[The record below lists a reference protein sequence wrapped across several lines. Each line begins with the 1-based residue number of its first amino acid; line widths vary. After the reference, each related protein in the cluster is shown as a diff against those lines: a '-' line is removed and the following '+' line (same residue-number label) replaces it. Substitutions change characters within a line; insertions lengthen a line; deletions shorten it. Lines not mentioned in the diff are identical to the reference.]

1 MRKEDL
7 ELIQERIK
15 DLVNRESQWIKD
27 CNELLSSM
35 LKEGQVVDVRE
46 DCYVE
51 LTPKDS
57 FEGYPERISKVK
69 KQCDSVYVC
78 TDYGDWYNVEL
89 MYGDLGYKE
98 LRCYIESYALKNYIS
113 FRWYDKRGN
122 FECLFGYSNNVGLC
136 GGFTKRADI
145 TDFINEI
152 GIGRGWIKK
161 VLDNATPNTP
171 DYIIL

>member
-1 MRKEDL
+1 MYYKLQEFL
-7 ELIQERIK
+7 EIEKNLIANGWSK
-15 DLVNRESQWIKD
+15 K
-27 CNELLSSM
+27 
-35 LKEGQVVDVRE
+35 
-46 DCYVE
+46 
-51 LTPKDS
+51 
-57 FEGYPERISKVK
+57 GYFTWS
-69 KQCDSVYVC
+69 
-78 TDYGDWYNVEL
+78 
-89 MYGDLGYKE
+89 GDLGYKE
-98 LRCYIESYALKNYIS
+98 LRCYTEAYSLKNYIS

>member
-51 LTPKDS
+51 LTPQDS

-69 KQCDSVYVC
+69 KQCERVYVC

-89 MYGDLGYKE
+89 MYGDLVTLLDAVHTE
-98 LRCYIESYALKNYIS
+98 I
-113 FRWYDKRGN
+113 
-122 FECLFGYSNNVGLC
+122 
-136 GGFTKRADI
+136 TK
-145 TDFINEI
+145 
-152 GIGRGWIKK
+152 
-161 VLDNATPNTP
+161 
-171 DYIIL
+171 

>member
-1 MRKEDL
+1 MYYKLQEFL
-7 ELIQERIK
+7 EIEKNLIANG
-15 DLVNRESQWIKD
+15 LA
-27 CNELLSSM
+27 
-35 LKEGQVVDVRE
+35 
-46 DCYVE
+46 
-51 LTPKDS
+51 
-57 FEGYPERISKVK
+57 K
-69 KQCDSVYVC
+69 K
-78 TDYGDWYNVEL
+78 GDFTWS
-89 MYGDLGYKE
+89 GDLGYKE

-122 FECLFGYSNNVGLC
+122 FECLFDFSNSVGLC